1 MRPRRMRIHHIA
13 LRTANLDALER
24 FYAGTLGIPIT
35 RRGPGS
41 LWLEAGGTILMLEER
56 GASEPKVD
64 AATKELICFAIAPD
78 EHKRFAATIE
88 IEARTDYTLYFRDP
102 DGRRVGVSSY
112 PEPLVASDSSP

>member
-1 MRPRRMRIHHIA
+1 MRIHHVA
-13 LRTANLDALER
+13 LRTANLQTLER
-24 FYAGTLGIPIT
+24 FYAGTLGLPIT
-35 RRGPGS
+35 RRGPSS

-56 GASEPKVD
+56 DASEPKVD
-64 AATKELICFAIAPD
+64 AETKELLCFAIKPD

-112 PEPLVASDSSP
+112 PEPLLASDTRP